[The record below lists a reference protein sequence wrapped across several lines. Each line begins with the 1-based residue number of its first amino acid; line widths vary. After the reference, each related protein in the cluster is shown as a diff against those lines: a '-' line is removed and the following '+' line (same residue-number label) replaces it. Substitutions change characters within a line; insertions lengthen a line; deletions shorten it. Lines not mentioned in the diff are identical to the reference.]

1 MAKEYQDISLKVH
14 KYPCNSLQDKS
25 RKLENRKPVKIVFP
39 FAMTLIKEDIVT
51 TGEAIRRVAAEKI
64 VEKLKERF

>member
-1 MAKEYQDISLKVH
+1 MAKEYQDKSLKVH
-14 KYPCNSLQDKS
+14 KYPYNSPQDKS

-39 FAMTLIKEDIVT
+39 FAMMLIKEDIVIA
-51 TGEAIRRVAAEKI
+51 GKAIRRVAAEKI